1 MPAELQYFVK
11 LILILSQ
18 GQASVERGFDV
29 NKAVLKVNMNEK
41 SVVSHKLIE
50 DRIQKNSL
58 LSSTI
63 EITNKLIRSAKA
75 ASQRNELDHEQEKKG
90 VKQDEYNQQLS
101 IFEE

>member
-1 MPAELQYFVK
+1 MK

-63 EITNKLIRSAKA
+63 EITNKLIRSAKTA
-75 ASQRNELDHEQEKKG
+75 CQRNELDREQEKNG
-90 VKQDEYNQQLS
+90 VKQDEYNQQLT